1 MKSSQTLELLSA
13 EVPQRFQLDSSCRR
27 VNLSFTSPTINLHF
41 CFLYS
46 INANNIQ
53 DIPLPKEVKSSAN
66 TRFNSRKKRKQLKNK
81 EWQQPWRNRIQK
93 SCRRDLRVGGGL
105 KIFFF
110 YQWYY
115 NYYILSSFPPSSL
128 PSTSPNSTPPPPP
141 LLLFF
146 HSEKG
151 RPSVDINRA

>member
-13 EVPQRFQLDSSCRR
+13 EIPQRFQPDSSCRR
-27 VNLSFTSPTINLHF
+27 VNLSSTSPTINLHF
-41 CFLYS
+41 CFLCS
-46 INANNIQ
+46 INVNNIQ

-66 TRFNSRKKRKQLKNK
+66 TMFNSRKKKKTTQKQRMTATEEKQYKNPV
-81 EWQQPWRNRIQK
+81 EEIW
-93 SCRRDLRVGGGL
+93 GGGTKL

-110 YQWYY
+110 PNDIVIIIIFWAA
-115 NYYILSSFPPSSL
+115 FL
-128 PSTSPNSTPPPPP
+128 PLLFLVAPPPP